1 MSFFLTVVLE
11 PGLPE
16 DTRLLHGA
24 QGQAA
29 GKLWPANAFALLPVQ
44 VPQVSLC
51 GSPGIWLLSEVC
63 AILMIG
69 EKGKFVTVM
78 REKKQREL

>member
-1 MSFFLTVVLE
+1 MSFFLTVFLE

-16 DTRLLHGA
+16 DTRLLHRA

-44 VPQVSLC
+44 VPQTASVPHLASGC
-51 GSPGIWLLSEVC
+51 FQRYVLS
-63 AILMIG
+63 
-69 EKGKFVTVM
+69 
-78 REKKQREL
+78 